1 MTASDHVL
9 SVTELN
15 RRARQLLE
23 IHLATIWVR
32 GEISNLSMPSSG
44 HWYFTLKDDKAQ
56 IRCAMFR
63 GNNALLRFKPEHGMQ
78 VIARGRVSLYE
89 GRGDYQLIAENL
101 QVDGAGNLQIAF
113 EQLKARLEDERLFD
127 DDFKQDLPS
136 FPKHIGVITSPTGA
150 AIRDI
155 LSVFKRR
162 FPSIRISIFPVPV
175 QGTDAAPSIVKALQ
189 LANKQS
195 DIEALILARGGGSL
209 EDLWA
214 FNEEIVARAVF
225 ASEIP
230 VVSAV
235 GHETDFTICDFV
247 ADVRAPTPSAAAE
260 LLSPDS
266 SDYQALFEHYTA
278 ELQKHLQRQ
287 ISALRLDL
295 IHLLKRLRHPSHTL
309 REQQQ
314 KLDHLEWRLKHVQ
327 RLHYQN
333 LRLRINHFNN
343 LLQRHH
349 PEQTFQQIDQRIAT
363 AQQRLLKRTTG
374 RLQQDR
380 QRMSHLIAL
389 LDSVSPLNTLK
400 RGYAVA
406 SGTRGHPLTK
416 ATQTQAGEHITIHLF
431 EGQLKCTV
439 EQSIPCTHQSL
450 DHNQQS

>member
-1 MTASDHVL
+1 MTAADHVL

-23 IHLATIWVR
+23 VHLATVWVR
-32 GEISNLSMPSSG
+32 GEISNLSMPTSG
-44 HWYFTLKDDKAQ
+44 HWYFTLKDEKAQ

-63 GNNALLRFKPEHGMQ
+63 GNNALLRFRPEQGMQ

-89 GRGDYQLIAENL
+89 GRGDYQLITENL

-113 EQLKARLEDERLFD
+113 EQLKAKLEDERLFD
-127 DDFKQDLPS
+127 EDFKQELPAL
-136 FPKHIGVITSPTGA
+136 PRHVGVITSPTGA

-162 FPSIRISIFPVPV
+162 FPAIKISIFPVPV
-175 QGTDAAPSIVKALQ
+175 QGTDAAPAIVRALQ
-189 LANKQS
+189 LANRQT
-195 DIEALILARGGGSL
+195 DIDALIIARGGGSL

-260 LLSPDS
+260 LLSPDIA
-266 SDYQALFEHYTA
+266 DYDALFAHYGS
-278 ELQKHLQRQ
+278 ELNKQLRTLLA
-287 ISALRLDL
+287 SYRGALLNL
-295 IHLLKRLRHPSHTL
+295 VKRLRHPSHTL

-314 KLDHLEWRLKHVQ
+314 KLDHLEWRLLRAQ
-327 RLHYQN
+327 RLHQQN
-333 LRLRINHFNN
+333 LQLQ
-343 LLQRHH
+343 LEKLDSQLQRHH
-349 PEQTFQQIDQRIAT
+349 PQQILQQIHYRLCQAQR
-363 AQQRLLKRTTG
+363 RLRELTHS

-380 QRMSHLIAL
+380 LRLMHLVAL
-389 LDSVSPLNTLK
+389 LDSVSPLGTLK
-400 RGYAVA
+400 RGYAI
-406 SGTRGHPLTK
+406 
-416 ATQTQAGEHITIHLF
+416 ATDAHGNNLIRSSQVQAKERIAVRLF
-431 EGQLKCTV
+431 EGELECAV
-439 EQSIPCTHQSL
+439 ELVIPDLPPQS
-450 DHNQQS
+450 